1 MSINMRDS
9 QAPDSENTTPQT
21 LENCTVVNEVT
32 VEMILNDLAQGR
44 NKEKIRQRYAYRDE
58 NGTVQPF
65 EKWMIDEMFKDPNL
79 RGRKPARKKVLP
91 FSFKGTTETTKVTM
105 TKYNY
110 GYIEVNPTVSEEPKY
125 GIPRTEGGH
134 QFTPEVS
141 ITSEET
147 NSTTTFNV
155 ENDDFA
161 EIIREEENNT
171 NLNNNN

>member
-1 MSINMRDS
+1 MSIDMRDS
-9 QAPDSENTTPQT
+9 QTPDSENTTPQT

-65 EKWMIDEMFKDPNL
+65 EKWMIDKMFKDPNL

-91 FSFKGTTETTKVTM
+91 FSFKGATETTKVTM

-125 GIPRTEGGH
+125 GIPGTEGGH

-147 NSTTTFNV
+147 NFTTTFNV

>member
-9 QAPDSENTTPQT
+9 QTPDSENTTPQT

-65 EKWMIDEMFKDPNL
+65 EKWMVDEMFKDPNL

-91 FSFKGTTETTKVTM
+91 FSFKGTTQSPTVTIADS
-105 TKYNY
+105 N
-110 GYIEVNPTVSEEPKY
+110 GSIEVNHTTSEEPKY
-125 GIPRTEGGH
+125 GIPGTEGGH
-134 QFTPEVS
+134 QMTPEVS
-141 ITSEET
+141 ITSENT
-147 NSTTTFNV
+147 TTTFNV

>member
-9 QAPDSENTTPQT
+9 QAPDSENTTPQN
-21 LENCTVVNEVT
+21 LENCTVVTSIT

-44 NKEKIRQRYAYRDE
+44 NKEKIRQRYAYQDE
-58 NGTVQPF
+58 SGTVQPF
-65 EKWMIDEMFKDPNL
+65 EKWMVDEMFKDPNL

-105 TKYNY
+105 TADSN
-110 GYIEVNPTVSEEPKY
+110 GAVEVNHTVSEEPKY
-125 GIPRTEGGH
+125 GIPGTEGGH
-134 QFTPEVS
+134 QMTPEVS

-155 ENDDFA
+155 ENDDYA
-161 EIIREEENNT
+161 QIIREENNN